1 MWWEEGMQ
9 HHQVDR
15 EPQVEG
21 MQDPQEQ
28 GNHQVGDKGHCT
40 AQRVDMQ
47 QEQRVEG
54 ILQED

>member
-1 MWWEEGMQ
+1 MQ